1 MCAVIQLMA
10 TITNVYAQDQR
21 PFYPDSSSTN
31 LAQFISLVRG
41 KAKAIESSNGMR
53 LGFRS
58 FISAHQLAPESISYS
73 DYVLVRLLFEA
84 TRDAGL
90 WNLHWSVTDQPPNS
104 DNIWRQWRSVKRVSV
119 VTSTATGECDEL
131 SALYAFLVERAG
143 VRSVG
148 LFWPAYNHT
157 VAVWVVRPVTGPT
170 IRVVVP
176 TSQIFLDETDFFDT
190 KKFDPWHQK
199 TIYEY
204 TRRDA
209 PDSFEIPKPLFDFFL
224 QQVDKYGGATDVTL
238 QQLRYQREGVFLGNW
253 TAEEAARTA
262 LRKRSSLVSGSP
274 EDLAAF
280 QSFAQDMRSE
290 APR

>member
-1 MCAVIQLMA
+1 M
-10 TITNVYAQDQR
+10 
-21 PFYPDSSSTN
+21 
-31 LAQFISLVRG
+31 
-41 KAKAIESSNGMR
+41 
-53 LGFRS
+53 
-58 FISAHQLAPESISYS
+58 
-73 DYVLVRLLFEA
+73 
-84 TRDAGL
+84 
-90 WNLHWSVTDQPPNS
+90 
-104 DNIWRQWRSVKRVSV
+104 
-119 VTSTATGECDEL
+119 
-131 SALYAFLVERAG
+131 
-143 VRSVG
+143 
-148 LFWPAYNHT
+148 
-157 VAVWVVRPVTGPT
+157 TGPT

-209 PDSFEIPKPLFDFFL
+209 PDSFEIPRPLFDFFL

-280 QSFAQDMRSE
+280 QTFAQDMRSE
-290 APR
+290 SHRCAP